1 MFKKKEQVIEAN
13 RNFEVYKKTYLMKEG
28 EFSTY
33 NDKMLLEISRK
44 CKPNALVVYICL
56 YSHLNKKT
64 GICNPSID
72 TIQAETGIASNKTIN
87 TLLNKLKEEGYIDWV
102 QVKTKTNA
110 FKNNHYAFTYKGV
123 LRDTAIVKRDEP
135 PRVKGKCPIPKKDK
149 KVLTPPPRINTL
161 NNNPLIPKNFK
172 VTEVKEEIEET
183 VNIKQV
189 IKQLKKVKE
198 FINKEYGK
206 TQYTGPLT
214 NFNNT
219 IKRIE
224 KNMAL
229 GEFDLSFIKEAI
241 SILTG
246 RKYIL
251 NDNYMLEER
260 RSEENAGKDIK
271 EKIENLI
278 NDMKNKNIWK
288 DVYMNNLKWMIDNNK
303 INKLYLDRFSNDF
316 NIYNFEFKFNEEKL
330 IIEEY

>member
-1 MFKKKEQVIEAN
+1 MFKNKDQVIEAN
-13 RNFEVYKKTYLMKEG
+13 RNFEVYKKNYLIKDG

-44 CKPNALVVYICL
+44 CKPSSLAVYICL

-64 GICNPSID
+64 GICNPSTD
-72 TIQAETGIASNKTIN
+72 TIKAETGIGSKTTIN
-87 TLLNKLKEEGYIDWV
+87 TALNKLKQEGYIDWV

-110 FKNNHYAFTYKGV
+110 FNNNHYAFTFKGI
-123 LRDTAIVKRDEP
+123 LKDPTVKRDAP

-161 NNNPLIPKNFK
+161 NNNPLIPKISK
-172 VTEVKEEIEET
+172 VTEAKEEIEET

-189 IKQLKKVKE
+189 IKLLKKVKV

-206 TQYTGPLT
+206 TQYTGAL
-214 NFNNT
+214 NNLNNT
-219 IKRIE
+219 VKIIE

-229 GEFDLSFIKEAI
+229 GEYDLITIKQAI
-241 SILTG
+241 STLTN
-246 RKYIL
+246 RKYML
-251 NDNYMLEER
+251 NDDYILEER
-260 RSEENAGKDIK
+260 KTEDNAGKDIK

-288 DVYMNNLKWMIDNNK
+288 DVYMNNLKWMIENNK
-303 INKLYLDRFSNDF
+303 INKFYLDRFSNDF
-316 NIYNFEFKFNEEKL
+316 NMLNFEYQFNEEKL
-330 IIEEY
+330 MIEEY